1 MHSLIKVKNKKVL
14 VASILILL
22 GIIIGVIYYNLL
34 TSEIKNNIIYTL
46 NNSNSFIYNS
56 IIKDLLLTSLTLVTS
71 FFLVGLFIGI
81 IYLIYEG
88 MSIGLLIAIFYNTY
102 KFKGLLFILIYIII
116 NKLLILFLL
125 TLFIFKIINIS
136 RYVVGLFIYK
146 KDNYLKEKIFIN
158 FKKSLFI
165 IILILIVNVILYF
178 ISPILSGVLTNILK

>member
-116 NKLLILFLL
+116 NK
-125 TLFIFKIINIS
+125 
-136 RYVVGLFIYK
+136 